1 VQENTAAQSLLAFST
16 IAGVD
21 LSGTCRIIMRD
32 HRVLGN
38 RRALR
43 ARKLARQHFLKWEA
57 VFFAVLVYSGCRASR
72 FPNARSD

>member
-1 VQENTAAQSLLAFST
+1 VQESTAAPALPAFST

-21 LSGTCRIIMRD
+21 LSGTSRIVMRD
-32 HRVLGN
+32 HRVLVN

-57 VFFAVLVYSGCRASR
+57 VFFAVLVYSVCRASR
-72 FPNARSD
+72 FPNAHSD